1 MKLGNVYLALSAD
14 FQKISQDFAPQPI
27 PDAVAIG
34 GELKF
39 NQGVLQNPDDFIK
52 LAGDLKF
59 VNTDFRAIGGDTL
72 KLSEALESAAHQ
84 LLPAVQKG

>member
-1 MKLGNVYLALSAD
+1 VSAD
-14 FQKISQDFAPQPI
+14 FLKISQDFAPPTTT
-27 PDAVAIG
+27 DAVATAG
-34 GELKF
+34 DLKF

-59 VNTDFRAIGGDTL
+59 VNADLRAIGGDTL
-72 KLSEALESAAHQ
+72 KLSDALESAAHK